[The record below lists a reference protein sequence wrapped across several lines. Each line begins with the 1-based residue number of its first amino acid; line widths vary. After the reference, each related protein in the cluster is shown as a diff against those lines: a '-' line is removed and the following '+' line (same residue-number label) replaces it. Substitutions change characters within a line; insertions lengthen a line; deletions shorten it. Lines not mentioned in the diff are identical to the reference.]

1 MACNVTMLIWKLLFI
16 SILFLIFWRYLKPS
30 SSDLEDF
37 QSPESAMI
45 VRAEHG
51 DYARI
56 NCNPPKYFGFPTKFT

>member
-1 MACNVTMLIWKLLFI
+1 MACTVTMLQDIAFYFNPI
-16 SILFLIFWRYLKPS
+16 FDILALRPS